1 MSVLDAPEMRPVR
14 VAPKAVIIGN
24 DQLLTVHMEGTK
36 GVYYM
41 LPGGGHETGETLVD
55 TLRREC
61 REEIGADVEP
71 GRVLWIRD
79 YRERNHEFADIRPGF
94 HQLEIMFEC
103 RLLGEPD
110 MTTQGDTRQIG
121 LAWIP
126 LLEIEQWP
134 FWPKILRERL
144 ASGAPDSGA
153 EYLGD
158 VN

>member
-1 MSVLDAPEMRPVR
+1 MSSEILPVR
-14 VAPKAVIIGN
+14 VAAKAVIVKDG
-24 DQLLTVHMEGTK
+24 QLLAVHMQGSK
-36 GVYYM
+36 GEYYM
-41 LPGGGHETGETLVD
+41 FPGGGHKTGETLEE

-61 REEIGADVEP
+61 REEIGCDVAP
-71 GRVLWIRD
+71 GEVLWLRD
-79 YRERNHEFADIRPGF
+79 YREKNHEFADIRPGF

-110 MTTQGDTRQIG
+110 MTSTGDTRQVG

-126 LLEIEQWP
+126 LDEIENWP
-134 FWPKILRERL
+134 FWPKVLRARL
-144 ASGAPDSGA
+144 ANGLPERRA

>member
-1 MSVLDAPEMRPVR
+1 MRPVR
-14 VAPKAVIIGN
+14 VSPKAIIVEHGRV
-24 DQLLTVHMEGTK
+24 LTVQMSGSK
-36 GVYYM
+36 GEYYM
-41 LPGGGHETGETLVD
+41 FPGGGHETGETLED

-61 REEIGADVEP
+61 IEEIGCDVEL

-79 YRERNHEFADIRPGF
+79 YREKNHEFADVRPGF

-110 MTTQGDTRQIG
+110 MTSTGDDRQVG

-126 LLEIEQWP
+126 LAEIEEWP
-134 FWPKILRERL
+134 FWPKVLRARL
-144 ASGAPDSGA
+144 AGKLPSGSA

>member
-1 MSVLDAPEMRPVR
+1 MRPVR
-14 VAPKAVIIGN
+14 VSPKAVIIE
-24 DQLLTVHMEGTK
+24 DDRLLAVHMK
-36 GVYYM
+36 GSKGIYYM
-41 LPGGGHETGETLVD
+41 FPGGGHKTGETLED

-61 REEIGADVEP
+61 IEEIGCNVELGP
-71 GRVLWIRD
+71 VLWIRD
-79 YRERNHEFADIRPGF
+79 YLEKNHEFADIRPGF

-110 MTTQGDTRQIG
+110 MNSTGDTRQLG

-126 LLEIEQWP
+126 LADIEEWP
-134 FWPKILRERL
+134 FWPKVLRTKL
-144 ASGAPDSGA
+144 AAGVPNTSA

>member
-1 MSVLDAPEMRPVR
+1 MNSDMRPVR
-14 VAPKAVIIGN
+14 VAPKAVIVVAGR
-24 DQLLTVHMEGTK
+24 LLTVHMRGSK
-36 GVYYM
+36 GDYHM
-41 LPGGGHETGETLVD
+41 FPGGGHQTGETLEE

-61 REEIGADVEP
+61 REEIGADVKP

-79 YRERNHEFADIRPGF
+79 YQERNHEFADIRPGF

-103 RLLGEPD
+103 DLLGEPD
-110 MTTQGDTRQIG
+110 MASTGDTRQLG

-126 LLEIEQWP
+126 LSEIEQWP
-134 FWPKILRERL
+134 FWPKVLRSRL
-144 ASGAPDSGA
+144 AAGLPANSG

>member
-1 MSVLDAPEMRPVR
+1 MRPVR
-14 VAPKAVIIGN
+14 VSPKAVIVEDGR
-24 DQLLTVHMEGTK
+24 LLAVHMAGSK
-36 GVYYM
+36 GEYYM
-41 LPGGGHETGETLVD
+41 FPGGGHEIGETLED

-61 REEIGADVEP
+61 NEEIGCDVAL

-79 YRERNHEFADIRPGF
+79 YLERNHEFADIRPGF
-94 HQLEIMFEC
+94 HQLEIMIEC

-110 MTTQGDTRQIG
+110 LGMQGDTRQVG

-126 LLEIEQWP
+126 LTEIVQWP
-134 FWPKILRERL
+134 FWPRSLRSRL
-144 ASGAPDSGA
+144 VAGLPEHGA

>member
-1 MSVLDAPEMRPVR
+1 MRPVR
-14 VAPKAVIIGN
+14 VSPKAVIIE
-24 DQLLTVHMEGTK
+24 DDRLLTVHMEGSK
-36 GVYYM
+36 GIYYM
-41 LPGGGHETGETLVD
+41 LPGGGHETGETLDD

-61 REEIGADVEP
+61 IEEIGCDVQL

-79 YRERNHEFADIRPGF
+79 YLEKNHEFADIRPGF

-103 RLLGEPD
+103 TLLGEPD
-110 MTTQGDTRQIG
+110 MSTAGDTRQLG

-126 LLEIEQWP
+126 LADIEEWP
-134 FWPKILRERL
+134 FWPKVLRSKL
-144 ASGAPDSGA
+144 AAGLPGTSA

>member
-1 MSVLDAPEMRPVR
+1 MRPVR
-14 VAPKAVIIGN
+14 VSPKAVIVADGR
-24 DQLLTVHMEGTK
+24 LLTVRMQGSK
-36 GVYYM
+36 GEYYM
-41 LPGGGHETGETLVD
+41 FPGGGHETGETLED

-61 REEIGADVEP
+61 IEEIGCDVAL

-79 YRERNHEFADIRPGF
+79 YLEKNHEFADIRPGF

-103 RLLGEPD
+103 SLLGQPN
-110 MTTQGDTRQIG
+110 MASTGDSRQVG

-126 LLEIEQWP
+126 LDEIEEWP
-134 FWPKILRERL
+134 FWPKVLRRRL
-144 ASGAPDSGA
+144 AEGVPAESA